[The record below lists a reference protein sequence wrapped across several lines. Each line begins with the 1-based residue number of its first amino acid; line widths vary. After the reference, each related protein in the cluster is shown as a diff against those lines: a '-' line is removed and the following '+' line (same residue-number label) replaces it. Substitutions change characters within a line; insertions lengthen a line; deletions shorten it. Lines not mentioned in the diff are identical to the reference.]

1 MEYEYKGGIN
11 FFELLSL
18 MLVGFKITGYIDW
31 SWIMV
36 FSPIIIEISVVGAL
50 GLITVLLDYYYGEKE
65 DKDE

>member
-1 MEYEYKGGIN
+1 
-11 FFELLSL
+11 

-65 DKDE
+65 NKDE